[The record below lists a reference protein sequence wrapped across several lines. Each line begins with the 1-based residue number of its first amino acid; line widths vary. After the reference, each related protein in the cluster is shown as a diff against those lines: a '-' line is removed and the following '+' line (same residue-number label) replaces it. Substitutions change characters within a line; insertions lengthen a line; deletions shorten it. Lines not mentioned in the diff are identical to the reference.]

1 MRRDRVGTST
11 AAFLVL
17 FSLTGSAL
25 AVLLYVLPLAGVT
38 QMEARNRRLVA
49 EREALATI
57 ERELTAALETERLLR
72 FIIHHASDLFNGDG
86 AIYLLGERNKL
97 VPRAWTHGGAL
108 SDVHIPVGQGLVGT
122 S

>member
-1 MRRDRVGTST
+1 MRQDRVVKST

-25 AVLLYVLPLAGVT
+25 AVLLYVLPLAVRT

-57 ERELTAALETERLLR
+57 ERELTAELETERLLR
-72 FIIHHASDLFNGDG
+72 FIDHHGSGCVNGNG
-86 AIYLLGERNKL
+86 AIYLLGEGNKP
-97 VPRAWTHGGAL
+97 VPRPRTPGG
-108 SDVHIPVGQGLVGT
+108 
-122 S
+122 